1 MNKREIDIELIAKYY
16 NGELDGKAMQRL
28 EEQALDDPFLAEA
41 MEGFSEFAVQK
52 NDVSDLHERLKNRL
66 GNPPEKA
73 ARVFGFRSWAIAA
86 SIVVLIGFI
95 SIYLN
100 IPEDNKVGAVGNSP
114 EIVNIPDQTKDKAD
128 TDGARDTLQAKQVMI
143 DESPV
148 IVSLQN
154 PDSMADEVIAS
165 SDQIVLQE
173 VPAAAAAPAIDSLN
187 SENVI
192 AAYTGKSDDFT
203 DNNMSIASRS
213 AKVMMA
219 RSSKNLSGIVK
230 GKVTDAESKTA
241 IPGVSVIN
249 IETGITANTDSKGE
263 FILPAESETKLS
275 LMLVGYQKKEVEV
288 VEGDSI
294 QIVLK
299 PINAALSEVVV
310 VGYGSGKVKQ
320 SAAPKDGWAAF
331 RKYLNENNE
340 LETNETG
347 AVVVEFV
354 INANGTLGD
363 FKILKSLSKLADAR
377 AINLIRNYSSWQGS
391 SDGTAN
397 KVKVTLRFK

>member
-52 NDVSDLHERLKNRL
+52 NDVSDLHERLNNRL
-66 GNPPEKA
+66 SNPPEKA

-100 IPEDNKVGAVGNSP
+100 LPEDNKAGAVRNSP
-114 EIVNIPDQTKDKAD
+114 ESVSIPDQTKGKTGTDYDKD
-128 TDGARDTLQAKQVMI
+128 TPQAKQVMI

-154 PDSMADEVIAS
+154 PDSMADEAIAS

-173 VPAAAAAPAIDSLN
+173 VPAAAATSIDSLK

-192 AAYTGKSDDFT
+192 AAYTGKPEDFA

-213 AKVMMA
+213 AKVMMD
-219 RSSKNLSGIVK
+219 RSSKTLSGSVK
-230 GKVTDAESKTA
+230 GKVTDAESRTA

-249 IETGITANTDSKGE
+249 TETGITANTDSKGE
-263 FILPAESETKLS
+263 FTLPAESDTKLS
-275 LMLVGYQKKEVEV
+275 LRLVGYQKKEVEV

-294 QIVLK
+294 QIALK
-299 PINAALSEVVV
+299 PISADLSEVVV

-320 SAAPKDGWAAF
+320 SAAPKDGWADF

-354 INANGTLGD
+354 INANGSLSD

-391 SDGTAN
+391 SDGIAN